1 MEEVYQDLCTVKHAA
16 NLARQEILEFVA
28 DNALGW
34 LRLAF
39 KKIHSNDLS
48 REACKCHF
56 ILVLVFS
63 GGVSNLLVCS
73 IIVAVFVVC
82 RGLLIRNCFLLGGT
96 KISYAYGLPGRIL
109 LFSVSL
115 NKEN

>member
-1 MEEVYQDLCTVKHAA
+1 MCYKLRAALPRRFTVATMEEVYQDLCTVKHAA

-63 GGVSNLLVCS
+63 GGVSNLLFCS
-73 IIVAVFVVC
+73 FIVAVFVV
-82 RGLLIRNCFLLGGT
+82 L
-96 KISYAYGLPGRIL
+96 
-109 LFSVSL
+109 
-115 NKEN
+115 